1 MAATRADYVNA
12 LREFNAAAQHLR
24 EVWEQYNHGEAVGYP
39 EFMPSFDDACI
50 AFSEWTGCEEEQG
63 E

>member
-1 MAATRADYVNA
+1 MATRAEYVEA
-12 LREFNAAAQHLR
+12 LREFNAAAHHLQ
-24 EVWEQYNHGEAVGYP
+24 EVWQQYNHGEAVGYP

-50 AFSEWTGCEEEQG
+50 AFAERTGSEEEQG